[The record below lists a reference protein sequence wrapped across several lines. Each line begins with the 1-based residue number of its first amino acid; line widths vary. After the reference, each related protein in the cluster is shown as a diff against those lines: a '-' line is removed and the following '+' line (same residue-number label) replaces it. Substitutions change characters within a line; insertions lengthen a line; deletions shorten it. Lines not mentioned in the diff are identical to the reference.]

1 MMRMI
6 DVKKK
11 FKLSLFQ
18 REKDRSRCTAWLC
31 KKPNSEEVKMY
42 NLQLGDL
49 SEEKYGIIWEFFPS
63 VRPPIPPIWEA
74 SVQKK
79 FKGLFC
85 VLGP

>member
-1 MMRMI
+1 MMMMI
-6 DVKKK
+6 DVNFF

-49 SEEKYGIIWEFFPS
+49 SEEKYGIIFPI
-63 VRPPIPPIWEA
+63 RGGE
-74 SVQKK
+74 
-79 FKGLFC
+79 
-85 VLGP
+85 VLLNPKTFVI

>member
-1 MMRMI
+1 MMMMI
-6 DVKKK
+6 DVNFF

-63 VRPPIPPIWEA
+63 VGPPPPPIWVYFA
-74 SVQKK
+74 
-79 FKGLFC
+79 F
-85 VLGP
+85 

>member
-1 MMRMI
+1 MMMMI
-6 DVKKK
+6 DVNFF

-49 SEEKYGIIWEFFPS
+49 SEEKYGNIWEFFPN
-63 VRPPIPPIWEA
+63 VGPHPPYLGGLRPKINLR
-74 SVQKK
+74 VY
-79 FKGLFC
+79 FVF
-85 VLGP
+85 

>member
-1 MMRMI
+1 MMMMI
-6 DVKKK
+6 DVNFF

-63 VRPPIPPIWEA
+63 VGLPPTPTIWEA

-79 FKGLFC
+79 NSRVYFAF
-85 VLGP
+85 